1 MLPEASPK
9 IFREPYI
16 EDKTF
21 ECRKRIASRFSG
33 NKTLPITSEILSL
46 IGNRVEISNV
56 HSSIFV
62 DMDDLWSALVIS
74 WATRRIA
81 AVFNPLAV
89 PPLVHH

>member
-1 MLPEASPK
+1 MVPESSLK

-33 NKTLPITSEILSL
+33 NKTLSITSKILSL
-46 IGNRVEISNV
+46 IRNRVEISNV

-74 WATRRIA
+74 
-81 AVFNPLAV
+81 
-89 PPLVHH
+89 